1 MNTFPS
7 DPLVQSVT
15 SYVKTYMEN
24 YDSSHDFHHISRVV
38 NLAHHIYQNSR
49 NRSDL
54 DLRVI
59 HLAALLH
66 DVGDKKYLQAGQD
79 HATLVRDLLLSF
91 SCPGDLAAKIQEIC
105 LGVSYSSE
113 VRDPERVARL
123 IESYP
128 ELAVVQDAD
137 RLDAIGAVG
146 IARMFTFGGA
156 KGGGR
161 SLQGTMDHLDEKLVR
176 LEDMMKTDLGRM
188 MARERTERLEMFKGW
203 WGEEAGMGVE
213 EGEGEGGE
221 ARE

>member
-1 MNTFPS
+1 MNSFPS

-24 YDSSHDFHHISRVV
+24 YDSSHDFDHITRVV
-38 NLAHHIYQNSR
+38 NLAHHIYDNSPD
-49 NRSDL
+49 RSGL
-54 DLRVI
+54 DLRVV

-66 DVGDKKYLQAGQD
+66 DVGDKKYLKEGQD
-79 HATLVRDLLLSF
+79 HAVMIRDLLLSLG
-91 SCPGDLAAKIQEIC
+91 CEAELASKIQEIC

-113 VRDPERVARL
+113 VKDPERVKAL
-123 IESYP
+123 IERHP

-161 SLQGTMDHLDEKLVR
+161 SLQGTMDHLDEKLVN

-203 WGEEAGMGVE
+203 WGEEVGV
-213 EGEGEGGE
+213 GC
-221 ARE
+221 